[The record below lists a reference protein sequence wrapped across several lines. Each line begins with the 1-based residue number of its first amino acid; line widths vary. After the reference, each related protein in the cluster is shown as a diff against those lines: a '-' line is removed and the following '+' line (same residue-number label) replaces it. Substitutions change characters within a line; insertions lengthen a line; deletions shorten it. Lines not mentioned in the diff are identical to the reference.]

1 MQSLRPKQGLAS
13 RMFMHISKQLGGGGV
28 ATSNFIIWAKAVPKR
43 ESKWPEKYVKAIVAS
58 LVAGSARQPGFHQL
72 VIDRYMEHLPIHVA
86 ND

>member
-1 MQSLRPKQGLAS
+1 MGKSCP
-13 RMFMHISKQLGGGGV
+13 
-28 ATSNFIIWAKAVPKR
+28 PKR